1 MRIRAR
7 LTSAAVALAWL
18 FTPTPSSA
26 FRPLTVDDAAPA
38 DVRTLQIKAGGL
50 YTQDVSGDREPGTEV
65 ELTYGLPGDLEV
77 SIKGAYLVVQPESDA
92 SVSGFGDT
100 TLSAKWRL
108 LRESEGG
115 WVPALAIAPSVNV
128 PTTDTDR
135 GSSHGGVAIG
145 LTGIVSK
152 NLGPLSL
159 HLNAGYTFARQEP
172 SQGEELRDTYFYGGA
187 VEVPVVEPV
196 NLVGDVFVQQAEVDG
211 EHNTVAFTAGL
222 TVTLG
227 KALTLDAAIQ
237 RRLRATVGPDI
248 AVIAGFTYG
257 W

>member
-1 MRIRAR
+1 M
-7 LTSAAVALAWL
+7 ALAWL
-18 FTPTPSSA
+18 LTPTPSSA

-65 ELTYGLPGDLEV
+65 ELTYGLPWDLEV
-77 SIKGAYLVVQPESDA
+77 SVKGAYLVVQPEAGA

-100 TLSAKWRL
+100 TLSAKWRV
-108 LRESEGG
+108 LREDEKG
-115 WVPALAIAPSVNV
+115 WAPALAIAPSVNV
-128 PTTDTDR
+128 PTADR
-135 GSSHGGVAIG
+135 DHGLGDGGVATG

-152 NLGPLSL
+152 NLGPLSV

-172 SQGEELRDTYFYGGA
+172 SRGVELRDAYFYGGA
-187 VEVPVVEPV
+187 VEIPVSEHV
-196 NLVGDVFVQQAEVDG
+196 NVVGDLFVQQAEVDG
-211 EHNTVAFTAGL
+211 EHNTVAFTTGL
-222 TVTLG
+222 TLALG